1 MLGNL
6 PSTICN
12 LQSATHYLDMGGPP
26 TGPVLHLAPA
36 NGFPP
41 ESYQPLVAAL
51 RPNLRA
57 IGYRP
62 RPLWP
67 GSHPDEVHTWHD
79 LACDLLRD
87 LATVS
92 SAPVIGVGHSL
103 GGILSLYAAVRHPER
118 FRALVL
124 LDPVIMPRPML
135 PLLWVMRRLG
145 QHHRFPLAQGA
156 ARRRDHFSNVEEARR
171 RLQGRGAFA
180 HFTPA
185 ALEGYLAGGLR
196 PDPQG
201 GYRLAWPR
209 TWEAHIFALVPID
222 TWKALSRLQVPLMII
237 RGTKS
242 DLMINSTW
250 RQLAQRLP
258 QAQFV
263 DIPAGHMLPME
274 APEAVATALNQWL
287 GKST

>member
-1 MLGNL
+1 MHHCGR
-6 PSTICN
+6 
-12 LQSATHYLDMGGPP
+12 YLAMGGPAH
-26 TGPVLHLAPA
+26 GPLVHLAPA

-41 ESYQPLVAAL
+41 ESYRPFVAAL
-51 RPNLRA
+51 APNLRT

-67 GSHPDEVHTWHD
+67 GSHPDQAPTWHY
-79 LACDLLRD
+79 LAHDLLRD
-87 LATVS
+87 LAAVS
-92 SAPVIGVGHSL
+92 STPVLGVGHSL

-118 FRALVL
+118 FRGLVL
-124 LDPVIMPRPML
+124 LDPVIMPRRML
-135 PLLWVMRRLG
+135 PLLWAMRRLG
-145 QHHRFPLAQGA
+145 QHRRFPLAQGA
-156 ARRRDHFSNVEEARR
+156 ARRRNCFSSIEEARK

-180 HFTPA
+180 NFTAA

-196 PDPQG
+196 PHPLG

-209 TWEAHIFALVPID
+209 DWEAHIFALVPLD
-222 TWKALSRLQVPLMII
+222 TWDALSRLRVPLLLI
-237 RGTKS
+237 RGTS
-242 DLMINSTW
+242 SELMTNSTW

-274 APEAVATALNQWL
+274 APSAVAAALNDWL
-287 GKST
+287 GERK